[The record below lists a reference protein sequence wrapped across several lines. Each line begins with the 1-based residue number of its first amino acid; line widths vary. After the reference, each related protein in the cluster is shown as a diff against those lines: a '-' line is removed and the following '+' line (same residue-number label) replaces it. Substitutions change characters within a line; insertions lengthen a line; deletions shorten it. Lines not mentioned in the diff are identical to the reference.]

1 MMLIKLTT
9 RWNPDFASPQT
20 IHNNT
25 RGHFVS
31 VLEPR
36 LEVILDVSTRG
47 HFVYIIEHRLEVI
60 LDV

>member
-1 MMLIKLTT
+1 MMLHKHTT

-20 IHNNT
+20 IHNDT

-36 LEVILDVSTRG
+36 LEVILDV
-47 HFVYIIEHRLEVI
+47 
-60 LDV
+60 